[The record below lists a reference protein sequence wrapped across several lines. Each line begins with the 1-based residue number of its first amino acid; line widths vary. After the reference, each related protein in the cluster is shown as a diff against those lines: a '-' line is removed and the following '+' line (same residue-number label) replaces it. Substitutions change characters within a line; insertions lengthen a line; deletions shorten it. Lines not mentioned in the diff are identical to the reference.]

1 VDASKRASSAAHVA
15 FDLRNPALVPLT
27 SRATSL
33 RRAGLARQAGRWWRA
48 RRATTAPGGVALA
61 APVILIAVDTEH
73 PDDER
78 HPALQR
84 AARML
89 LSMYAEYRL
98 IVISA
103 VRAAP
108 LGEGERLEET
118 ASGKHLA
125 HRNRLRAW
133 IAPLGARLS
142 RVSLHVIESNDP
154 AETILAIANA
164 NHVDLLVLGA
174 PSPRDRKLAWWR
186 SVASDVTAGASCS
199 VHVVRLAKREG
210 PP

>member
-1 VDASKRASSAAHVA
+1 
-15 FDLRNPALVPLT
+15 
-27 SRATSL
+27 
-33 RRAGLARQAGRWWRA
+33 
-48 RRATTAPGGVALA
+48 
-61 APVILIAVDTEH
+61 VILIAVDTEH

-89 LSMYAEYRL
+89 LAMYAEYRL
-98 IVISA
+98 IVVSA

-118 ASGKHLA
+118 ASGKHLT

-133 IAPLGARLS
+133 IAPLRVPLS

-154 AETILAIANA
+154 AETILGIGNA
-164 NHVDLLVLGA
+164 NHVDLLVIGA
-174 PSPRDRKLAWWR
+174 PSPGDRKLAWWR
-186 SVASDVTAGASCS
+186 SVASEVTARAPCS
-199 VHVVRLAKREG
+199 VHVVRLSKREG